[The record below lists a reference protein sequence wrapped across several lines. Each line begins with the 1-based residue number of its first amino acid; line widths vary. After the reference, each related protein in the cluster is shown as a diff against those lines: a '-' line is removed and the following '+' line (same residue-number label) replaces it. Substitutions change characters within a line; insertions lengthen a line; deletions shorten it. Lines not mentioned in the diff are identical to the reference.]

1 MSYNRVKNSKRITQ
15 VLLCCL
21 GLWNLALAIST
32 SCLSRVLLCP
42 GSCTFVIPIYKCL
55 YFCHSFIQAPVLLSV
70 FLSTAKTFCSACMT
84 LSGVKKQGR
93 SSSSFHKHL
102 SILTNKATCNSYKQV
117 PVLLSLLYSSAC
129 TFVSLLI
136 INGENI
142 LCSAFW
148 RYQASKGNPTPH
160 SSIIKFQHQHQQPPA
175 EYFYSPAAVLFLSM
189 AKTFCAMPAWRYQAS
204 KSEAI
209 PQALIF
215 THHHWHKILLFI
227 GFRGVFSWMW
237 LDSSFLV
244 LCLKKTFGGLSKT
257 FWYWNFGYKFFSIW
271 TGLSAPIN
279 KLASSKLR

>member
-70 FLSTAKTFCSACMT
+70 FLSPAKTFCSACMT

-117 PVLLSLLYSSAC
+117 PVLLSILYTSTC
-129 TFVSLLI
+129 TFVNLLI

-148 RYQASKGNPTPH
+148 RYQASKGN
-160 SSIIKFQHQHQQPPA
+160 
-175 EYFYSPAAVLFLSM
+175 
-189 AKTFCAMPAWRYQAS
+189 
-204 KSEAI
+204 
-209 PQALIF
+209 
-215 THHHWHKILLFI
+215 
-227 GFRGVFSWMW
+227 
-237 LDSSFLV
+237 SSFL
-244 LCLKKTFGGLSKT
+244 
-257 FWYWNFGYKFFSIW
+257 NYKIS
-271 TGLSAPIN
+271 TSTST
-279 KLASSKLR
+279 ASSRVLLFPGSCTFLINGENFLSYACMTLSGVKKQGHSSSAYLYWLLEVTARDFDTEILDLSFSQSWHVLKLQLGSRAQLCICICNCICICIFHCTCL